1 MSSRQLYF
9 ETGEAALVLYDIL
22 QFILCGVYQCFVIKE
37 KLGAGAFG
45 EVYKVESK
53 EDGKIYAVKRSS
65 QRFRGEW
72 GQVSS
77 IYNTAI
83 LRHLT

>member
-1 MSSRQLYF
+1 MIR
-9 ETGEAALVLYDIL
+9 
-22 QFILCGVYQCFVIKE
+22 E

-53 EDGKIYAVKRSS
+53 ENGKIYAVKRSS

-72 GQVSS
+72 DRLVVS
-77 IYNTAI
+77 
-83 LRHLT
+83 

>member
-1 MSSRQLYF
+1 M
-9 ETGEAALVLYDIL
+9 
-22 QFILCGVYQCFVIKE
+22 IKE

-53 EDGKIYAVKRSS
+53 EDGRIYAVKRSS

-72 GQVSS
+72 DRLDVTIMVVLQKVVVLSHVTS
-77 IYNTAI
+77 P
-83 LRHLT
+83 H